1 MGGYVARLTPI
12 LHPETRPFLRDII
25 TLATPHANP
34 LYAWDETV
42 YTVHQRLLQEEQQ
55 HEQQQQNR
63 NENEILIVSLSGG
76 LRDEMIAP
84 LSCDASLR
92 RTSIS
97 VRLLLV
103 YVCLPFQGYFLVGSF
118 HLRHFSYRFLWYRP

>member
-42 YTVHQRLLQEEQQ
+42 YSVHQRLLQE
-55 HEQQQQNR
+55 QQQQQKKI
-63 NENEILIVSLSGG
+63 ENETLIVSLSGG

-84 LSCDASLR
+84 LACDASLQP
-92 RTSIS
+92 TSIS
-97 VRLLLV
+97 V
-103 YVCLPFQGYFLVGSF
+103 
-118 HLRHFSYRFLWYRP
+118 